1 MLLCVYD
8 QKSKNFEASKEFHT
22 FLPCYCSFEMSTSYK
37 GPRAAKA
44 SATATQKPSQ
54 ESKNTGN
61 DDAKNK
67 QSTSKQ
73 PDLTKYAK
81 YLQDDDTFK
90 FDEASYKPTIRAER
104 HQVGYSASLNQRRN
118 RVNGDPA
125 SGVNEETGRR
135 SRATNRPHIR
145 SYSLNRPSTS
155 ATSGNSSSRTSAF
168 QKNAEAAQPTSRQ
181 HSRLGE
187 DLPTKSR
194 ISRADVLEEERES
207 TLPKT
212 GLFSGVFPSK
222 DSKETMSSSSSSSS
236 SCNGENKESSRP
248 FSTKSTTGGTS
259 SRASRSGRTVPGEDV
274 RGRFQAESKSRTNES
289 VPPNEPFDTKPSKV
303 GSTREPSKRYFATVS
318 DFDAQEAS
326 EDNAAQTSST
336 PKSRSK
342 TSNASDTEFPQEN
355 AAPRKTYLSP
365 ESCWNSKYFPPPY
378 ESSSSD
384 WTSHYSNHLDPSS
397 CRESPIRGNQE
408 SEFTEPRSSPRPSYR
423 NGIFEHLKSQ
433 GSRRSHSLDSRNRTP
448 SRESVSP
455 SPQSGKSRRRSRIE
469 QMNSLNE
476 SNFESKSAF
485 KDHLLNLTMNKDE
498 YEDIMSDFKNG
509 SIVEELNKVGIDDQP
524 EIVPEIVVNEVNDGL
539 SGCDSNSNNK
549 SEDAFKESGNENP
562 EQNVCASKDT
572 VDQTTKE
579 DIVGSDVP
587 DSKPVATEEGAPT
600 VNIEVSDAKDSKQE
614 TNDVVDDDANPKKQP
629 PENSFKL
636 LEELIQAAREKYS
649 SPDLR
654 KTSESQV
661 ILEPILSEEIMHKWR
676 FQKTEFGIPTSMGI
690 TSDGCVVVADY
701 GNSCLEYFSNSGDFE
716 HKIEGVKPFG
726 IVINK
731 KDNIFV
737 GDRRGKAIRIFDK
750 FGADV
755 AQWESK
761 TFGWISGLALL
772 QNGNLVICDRDRCKV
787 GIYTVGGDIVT
798 EFGSYGMN
806 NSQICMA
813 DFIAVDSKD
822 RIIVAD
828 SGNHCLKLFDT
839 NGKAIGKIGSR
850 GTDNGCLE
858 WPKGICVDRND
869 NIIVADMHNNRVSMF
884 STTGDFVQQLLSMT
898 PNPYNVCYGQEA
910 GILGTLHYSLKGF
923 SQYDVYGF

>member
-1 MLLCVYD
+1 
-8 QKSKNFEASKEFHT
+8 
-22 FLPCYCSFEMSTSYK
+22 MSASYK

-54 ESKNTGN
+54 ESKNSGN
-61 DDAKNK
+61 DDTKNK

-81 YLQDDDTFK
+81 YLQDDDTLK
-90 FDEASYKPTIRAER
+90 FDEASYKPTIRADR
-104 HQVGYSASLNQRRN
+104 HQAGYSASLNQRRN

-125 SGVNEETGRR
+125 SGVNEDVGRR

-145 SYSLNRPSTS
+145 SYSLNRPSASTTS
-155 ATSGNSSSRTSAF
+155 NF

-181 HSRLGE
+181 RSRLGD

-194 ISRADVLEEERES
+194 ISRDDVLEEEKTS
-207 TLPKT
+207 TLPRT
-212 GLFSGVFPSK
+212 GLFSNVFP
-222 DSKETMSSSSSSSS
+222 SKETMSSSSSSSS
-236 SCNGENKESSRP
+236 STNGDDKEGSRP
-248 FSTKSTTGGTS
+248 FSTKSTTGGMG

-274 RGRFQAESKSRTNES
+274 PGRFQADSKSRASDSAPSNES
-289 VPPNEPFDTKPSKV
+289 HDTKSSKL

-318 DFDAQEAS
+318 DFDEQEAPK
-326 EDNAAQTSST
+326 DNEAQTSST
-336 PKSRSK
+336 PKSRSR
-342 TSNASDTEFPQEN
+342 TTDASDTEFPREN
-355 AAPRKTYLSP
+355 ATPRKTFLSP
-365 ESCWNSKYFPPPY
+365 ESCWNAKYFPPPY
-378 ESSSSD
+378 EPSSND
-384 WTSHYSNHLDPSS
+384 WTGPNSNHLDPSS
-397 CRESPIRGNQE
+397 CRESPIRGSQE
-408 SEFTEPRSSPRPSYR
+408 SEASPRASPRTSYR

-433 GSRRSHSLDSRNRTP
+433 ASRRSHSLDSRNRTP

-455 SPQSGKSRRRSRIE
+455 SPQGGKTRRRSRIE

-498 YEDIMSDFKNG
+498 YDGIMSDFKNG
-509 SIVEELNKVGIDDQP
+509 SMVEGLNTVGIED
-524 EIVPEIVVNEVNDGL
+524 ESETVPEIVVNEANDGL
-539 SGCDSNSNNK
+539 SDSNSNNK
-549 SEDAFKESGNENP
+549 SEDVLKGSENENP
-562 EQNVCASKDT
+562 EVCASKDM

-579 DIVGSDVP
+579 DVASDVP
-587 DSKPVATEEGAPT
+587 DSKPVATEEGAPAIK
-600 VNIEVSDAKDSKQE
+600 IEVSEAKDSKEE
-614 TNDVVDDDANPKKQP
+614 TNDAVDGDANSKTT
-629 PENSFKL
+629 ENCFKL

-661 ILEPILSEEIMHKWR
+661 ILEPIYSEELTHKWR

-701 GNSCLEYFSNSGDFE
+701 GNSCLEYFSSSGDFE

-726 IVINK
+726 IAVNK
-731 KDNIFV
+731 KDNIYV
-737 GDRRGKAIRIFDK
+737 GDRRGKAIRVFDK

-761 TFGWISGLALL
+761 TFGWISGIALL

-787 GIYTVGGDIVT
+787 GIYTIGGEMVT
-798 EFGSYGMN
+798 EFGSYGVN
-806 NSQICMA
+806 NAQICMA
-813 DFIAVDSKD
+813 DFVAVDSKD

-839 NGKAIGKIGSR
+839 SGKAIGKIGSR
-850 GTDNGCLE
+850 GTDDGCLE

-884 STTGDFVQQLLSMT
+884 STSGDFVQQLVSMT

-923 SQYDVYGF
+923 SQYDVYSF

>member
-1 MLLCVYD
+1 
-8 QKSKNFEASKEFHT
+8 
-22 FLPCYCSFEMSTSYK
+22 MSASYK

-44 SATATQKPSQ
+44 SSAAAKKPSQ
-54 ESKNTGN
+54 ESKNSGN
-61 DDAKNK
+61 DDTKSK
-67 QSTSKQ
+67 QSDSKQ
-73 PDLTKYAK
+73 PDLTTKYAK
-81 YLQDDDTFK
+81 YLQDDDKSK
-90 FDEASYKPTIRAER
+90 FDEALYKPTIRAER
-104 HQVGYSASLNQRRN
+104 HQAGYSASLNQRRN
-118 RVNGDPA
+118 RVNGDPVGDA
-125 SGVNEETGRR
+125 TEEVGRR
-135 SRATNRPHIR
+135 SRATTRPHIR
-145 SYSLNRPSTS
+145 SYSLNRPSAS
-155 ATSGNSSSRTSAF
+155 ATSGIGSSSTSNLH
-168 QKNAEAAQPTSRQ
+168 KNAEAAQATSRLR
-181 HSRLGE
+181 SRLGD

-194 ISRADVLEEERES
+194 ISRADVLEEESAS

-212 GLFSGVFPSK
+212 GVFSGVFP
-222 DSKETMSSSSSSSS
+222 SKETMSSSSSASS
-236 SCNGENKESSRP
+236 SCSGDGKDSSRT
-248 FSTKSTTGGTS
+248 FSTKSSTGGTS
-259 SRASRSGRTVPGEDV
+259 SRASRSGRTVPSEDFL
-274 RGRFQAESKSRTNES
+274 GRFQAESKSRTSDNES
-289 VPPNEPFDTKPSKV
+289 SDSKPSKL
-303 GSTREPSKRYFATVS
+303 GSNREQPSKRYFATVS

-326 EDNAAQTSST
+326 KDTAEQTPST
-336 PKSRSK
+336 PKSNSK
-342 TSNASDTEFPQEN
+342 ASSNAFDSEFPQEN

-378 ESSSSD
+378 ESSPSD
-384 WTSHYSNHLDPSS
+384 RTRRHGSHLDPSS
-397 CRESPIRGNQE
+397 CQESPIRSNQE
-408 SEFTEPRSSPRPSYR
+408 SETEPRSSPRTSYR
-423 NGIFEHLKSQ
+423 NGIFEHLRSQ
-433 GSRRSHSLDSRNRTP
+433 ESRRSHSLDSRNRTP

-455 SPQSGKSRRRSRIE
+455 RTQSRESVSPSPLGGKSRRRSRVE

-485 KDHLLNLTMNKDE
+485 KEHLLNLTMNKDE
-498 YEDIMSDFKNG
+498 YEDLMSDFKNG
-509 SIVEELNKVGIDDQP
+509 SIVEELNTVGTEDQP
-524 EIVPEIVVNEVNDGL
+524 ESVPEIVVNEADDC
-539 SGCDSNSNNK
+539 SSKCNSSSDNK
-549 SEDAFKESGNENP
+549 SEDAAAKGSETENP
-562 EQNVCASKDT
+562 EQELSASKDT
-572 VDQTTKE
+572 IDQTKKE
-579 DIVGSDVP
+579 DVASDVP
-587 DSKPVATEEGAPT
+587 DSKPVATEEGAPA
-600 VNIEVSDAKDSKQE
+600 VHIEVSDAKDSKQE
-614 TNDVVDDDANPKKQP
+614 TNDVADDDANKKNKP
-629 PENSFKL
+629 PDNSFKL

-661 ILEPILSEEIMHKWR
+661 TLEPILSEELAHKWR

-701 GNSCLEYFSNSGDFE
+701 GNSCLEYFSSSGDFE

-726 IVINK
+726 IVVNK

-737 GDRRGKAIRIFDK
+737 GDRRGKAIRVFDK

-787 GIYTVGGDIVT
+787 GIYTIGGELVT
-798 EFGSYGMN
+798 EFGSYGVS

-813 DFIAVDSKD
+813 DFLAVDSKD

-884 STTGDFVQQLLSMT
+884 STSGDFVQQLLSMT
-898 PNPYNVCYGQEA
+898 PNPYNVCYGQDA
-910 GILGTLHYSLKGF
+910 GMFGTLHYSMKGF
-923 SQYDVYGF
+923 SQYDVYAF